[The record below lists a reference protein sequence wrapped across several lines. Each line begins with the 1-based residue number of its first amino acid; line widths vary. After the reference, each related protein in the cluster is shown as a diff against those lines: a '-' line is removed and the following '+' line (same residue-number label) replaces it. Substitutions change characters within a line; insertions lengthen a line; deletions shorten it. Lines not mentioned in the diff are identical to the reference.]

1 MNQTNT
7 TIQFPF
13 DYDQVFI
20 LEEWMIRSQLQ
31 SRDQEKYSNQPDL
44 EAIEYYNDTI
54 DVLTTESTFIRNG
67 LFENH
72 SVINAFSKATLIEKS
87 KDSYQFL
94 MRCWPPPCVSED
106 KAAIQAKGAKAT
118 LEFTARPIL
127 NVDPSRHIKCQL
139 ISKTRGTQDKVVVN
153 YVESIQTIQGNSF
166 SILMPKITRIKG
178 VKKAQLIIEVQK
190 FNTWSRYTYDITL
203 VV

>member
-72 SVINAFSKATLIEKS
+72 SVINAFSKATLIGKIQS
-87 KDSYQFL
+87 CVI
-94 MRCWPPPCVSED
+94 CWAEID
-106 KAAIQAKGAKAT
+106 
-118 LEFTARPIL
+118 L
-127 NVDPSRHIKCQL
+127 
-139 ISKTRGTQDKVVVN
+139 
-153 YVESIQTIQGNSF
+153 
-166 SILMPKITRIKG
+166 
-178 VKKAQLIIEVQK
+178 
-190 FNTWSRYTYDITL
+190 
-203 VV
+203 